1 VKKKMC
7 DHPAG
12 VLFAVVA
19 TFLIA
24 FLNYS
29 AGNKKTV
36 LILSAVIVIL
46 YGVLCWLCKKK
57 ENSENEEDK

>member
-1 VKKKMC
+1 MKKKMC

-29 AGNKKTV
+29 AGNMKTV
-36 LILSAVIVIL
+36 LILSAVIIIL
-46 YGVLCWLCKKK
+46 YGVICWLCKKN
-57 ENSENEEDK
+57 EDSENEEDK